1 METEHG
7 RAGSEENT
15 SIAQT
20 RDSPDVAERR
30 RPDERKK
37 KSWWPYPPVSEELGR
52 AQQVFVI
59 CSFLV
64 WLVPCVAITVYA
76 IVPSSDGLKTW
87 CVSLVAMSA
96 AFLGGTLLGFL
107 FALPR
112 SEKAAEIEH
121 NSKSYMLVRPNT
133 NLEDVSDWLT
143 KIVVGLTLVQLN
155 KIPGLATNLFSWVGS
170 GLGQGESASV
180 FAGSLIVYSS
190 AAGLMQAW
198 IATRLFIIQWMQAA
212 DRRRSDGSNPRE
224 TATVVT

>member
-1 METEHG
+1 MVALP
-7 RAGSEENT
+7 AGLRGIGKGST
-15 SIAQT
+15 
-20 RDSPDVAERR
+20 
-30 RPDERKK
+30 
-37 KSWWPYPPVSEELGR
+37 G
-52 AQQVFVI
+52 I
-59 CSFLV
+59 CDLF
-64 WLVPCVAITVYA
+64 VPCMVGALCGYHGLA
-76 IVPSSDGLKTW
+76 IVPSSGGLKTW

-198 IATRLFIIQWMQAA
+198 IC
-212 DRRRSDGSNPRE
+212 D
-224 TATVVT
+224 